1 MGRAGQ
7 GLREEGTARDTHWKE
22 AEEVREALRMQ
33 LAGLERP
40 EAEGQRLEWK
50 QAWAKAGCSL
60 RVWAEGCGEVEL
72 SGTGWAGAQAPGSS
86 QLLEKA
92 EAVFAG
98 ASLGYGRTRGH
109 HSQTSLPAS
118 RRIWVTN
125 MCAVSQVRGLLG
137 D

>member
-1 MGRAGQ
+1 M
-7 GLREEGTARDTHWKE
+7 L
-22 AEEVREALRMQ
+22 EALRMEST
-33 LAGLERP
+33 GLERL

-50 QAWAKAGCSL
+50 QACAKAGCVLCVSGL
-60 RVWAEGCGEVEL
+60 RAAGRWKL

-92 EAVFAG
+92 EVVFAG

-109 HSQTSLPAS
+109 HSQTSLTVS

-125 MCAVSQVRGLLG
+125 MCAASQVRGLLG